1 MNVYTTRTEAIQ
13 AEIIDPIEA
22 SGVAS
27 AAEFDIE
34 MIADLVLE
42 YDSINGRE
50 GFIVKR
56 EIDHDEFWQIVERH
70 AL

>member
-1 MNVYTTRTEAIQ
+1 MNIYTTRDEAIQ
-13 AEIIDPIEA
+13 REILDPIEA
-22 SGVAS
+22 SGIVAD
-27 AAEFDIE
+27 AHAEFDVE

-50 GFIVKR
+50 GFICKV
-56 EIDHDEFWQIVERH
+56 DPYEFWAIVERQ

>member
-1 MNVYTTRTEAIQ
+1 MNIYTTRDEAIQ
-13 AEIIDPIEA
+13 SEILDPIEA
-22 SGVAS
+22 SGIVAD
-27 AAEFDIE
+27 AHAEFDVE

-50 GFIVKR
+50 GFICKV
-56 EIDHDEFWQIVERH
+56 DHDEFYAIVERQ